1 MTVGSNGML
10 AKQPIV
16 VCVAAYPEPHEAVA
30 RFDRERAVV
39 TSDPRGP
46 EPANFL
52 ELKRRISR
60 ILLETRVGF
69 IGDLLDR

>member
-16 VCVAAYPEPHEAVA
+16 VSMATDPEPHEAVC

-39 TSDPRGP
+39 TSDPSRP
-46 EPANFL
+46 EAANLL
-52 ELKRRISR
+52 ELKRRMSR
-60 ILLETRVGF
+60 ILLEMRIRL
-69 IGDLLDR
+69 IGELLHL